1 MMICKSYITKEWIYS
16 LDLNLIM
23 IYDPTAT
30 TQILFEVEY
39 RNKILIEAIEIG
51 YYTTPDICKVF

>member
-1 MMICKSYITKEWIYS
+1 
-16 LDLNLIM
+16 M